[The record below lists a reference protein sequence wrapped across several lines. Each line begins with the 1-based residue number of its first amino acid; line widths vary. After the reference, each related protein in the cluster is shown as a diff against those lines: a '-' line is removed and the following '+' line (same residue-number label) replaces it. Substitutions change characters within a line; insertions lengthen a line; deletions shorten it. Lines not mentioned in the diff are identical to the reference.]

1 MFMLRNWKIGTRL
14 MLWFFVIAF
23 ISTSVIGYLAYS
35 EGKES
40 LETESF
46 NRLTAVREMKASQI
60 EDYFANINDQ
70 VQTFSSN
77 PTIVEAMQNFS
88 RGFKDVDKD
97 LQVSSG
103 GLDRIDGNIINYY
116 KNEYLVRLNKNKAEN
131 VNVGDELSPN
141 KNTRILQD
149 LYIASNPKEVGNKHM
164 LDGSDDSSSYTQFH
178 RKYHPYIREYL
189 EKFGYYDIFL
199 IDSETGNIVYSVFK
213 EVDFATSMLDGP
225 FKSSN
230 IARVFSE
237 ANQSDES
244 SFVCIQDYEPYH
256 PSYNAHAAFIASPIF
271 DGAKKVGVL
280 VFQLPIDR
288 INNIMT
294 NKQNWANV
302 GLGESGETYIVGSD
316 YTLRNQSR
324 FLIED
329 EDEYF
334 KLIKEIG
341 TPDETIKK
349 IKNFNSSIGLQKV
362 ETKGTKAALAGKSN
376 TEIFADYRGVA
387 VLSSYK
393 PLKIHGLNWVIMSE
407 IDEAEAF
414 SHINELR
421 NTLLFVFGGIVIL
434 IILTSYWVAK
444 RITRPLKHLTGG
456 AKQLAKGNMDAEIEV
471 KGKDEIGVLALSFKK
486 MQISI
491 KNLFGELQD
500 INQNLEHKVAER
512 TEELNLQKEMVEEKN
527 KEIVDSINYA
537 ERLQRAILPT
547 MEAIKAHLGNSF
559 ILFKPKDIV
568 SGDFYWMDIQDNHM
582 LISAV
587 DCTGHGVPG
596 AMVSVVGSNSLTRCV
611 KEFGLRDPAK
621 ILDKMVELV
630 VETFEASSGEEVK
643 DGMDMSLCSI
653 DLETNIVEYS
663 GANNPLWILK
673 KGSAEIHEIKA
684 NKQPIGKYEHMKP
697 FTGHRIQLEP
707 GDSIYMFTDGYADQ
721 FGGPRGKKFKYKT
734 FKNLLISMADRPM
747 EEQMAILDA
756 SFEEWRGEL
765 EQVDDVC
772 VIGVRV

>member
-1 MFMLRNWKIGTRL
+1 MLRNWKIGTRL

-23 ISTSVIGYLAYS
+23 ISTSVIGYLSYS
-35 EGKES
+35 EGKDS

-46 NRLTAVREMKASQI
+46 NRLTAVREMKANQI
-60 EDYFANINDQ
+60 EDYFTSINDQ
-70 VQTFSSN
+70 VLTFSSN
-77 PTIVEAMQNFS
+77 PTIIQAMHDFS
-88 RGFKDVDKD
+88 HGFKHVHSD
-97 LQVSSG
+97 LQISSG
-103 GLDRIDGNIINYY
+103 KLDQIDHRIIAYY
-116 KNEYLVRLNKNKAEN
+116 KNEYLSRLNKNTTKT
-131 VNVGDELSPN
+131 VQLDDDLSLN

-149 LYIASNPKEVGNKHM
+149 LYISNNPMAVGSKHL
-164 LDGSDDSSSYTQFH
+164 LDAADDSSDYSSFH

-213 EVDFATSMLDGP
+213 EVDFATSVSNGP
-225 FKSSN
+225 FRHSN
-230 IARVFSE
+230 IARVFEE
-237 ANQSDES
+237 ARQAKENQ
-244 SFVCIQDYEPYH
+244 FVCIQDYEPYH

-271 DGAKKVGVL
+271 DGDNQIGVL

-288 INNIMT
+288 INDIMT
-294 NKQNWANV
+294 NKENWANV

-329 EDEYF
+329 KEEYF
-334 KLIKEIG
+334 KLIKDIG
-341 TPDETIKK
+341 TPEETIQK

-362 ETKGTKAALAGKSN
+362 ETKGTKAALNGKSN
-376 TEIFADYRGVA
+376 TEIFEDYRGVP

-393 PLKIHGLNWVIMSE
+393 PLEIKGLNWVIMSE
-407 IDEAEAF
+407 IDEEEAF
-414 SHINELR
+414 SHINKLR
-421 NTLLFVFGGIVIL
+421 STLLFVFGGIVLL
-434 IILTSYWVAK
+434 IILTSFWVAR
-444 RITRPLKHLTGG
+444 RITKPLKHLTGG
-456 AKQLAKGNMDAEIEV
+456 AKQLAKGNMDAKIEV
-471 KGKDEIGVLALSFKK
+471 NGKDEIGVLALSFKK

-500 INQNLEHKVAER
+500 INQNLEKKVAER
-512 TEELNLQKEMVEEKN
+512 TEELHLQKEMVEEKN

-547 MEAIKAHLGNSF
+547 IETIKANLSNSF

-568 SGDFYWMDIQDNHM
+568 SGDFYWMDIQDEHL

-611 KEFGLRDPAK
+611 KEFGLREPAK

-643 DGMDMSLCSI
+643 DGMDMALVSI
-653 DLETNIVEYS
+653 DLKTNIIEYA

-673 KGSAEIHEIKA
+673 KGSDEIQEIKA

-697 FTGHRIQLEP
+697 FTGHQIQLEP
-707 GDSIYMFTDGYADQ
+707 GDCIYMFTDGYADQ

-734 FKNLLISMADRPM
+734 FKNLLVSMADKPM
-747 EEQMAILDA
+747 EEQMMLLDY
-756 SFEEWRGEL
+756 SFEDWRGDL